1 MDVSTMPIGQLVSAI
16 AIIGALSAAF
26 YKVFSV
32 ISDVKYNKESIKKLK
47 LQMQSIE
54 TEMKHQRDEVLDK
67 VEETNDAVNL
77 LCSAVSALLSNAI
90 SDDNIE
96 ELKQV
101 KQKLDSKKE
110 II

>member
-1 MDVSTMPIGQLVSAI
+1 MMPIGQLVTAI
-16 AIIGALSAAF
+16 AIIGALSGAF

-32 ISDVKYNKESIKKLK
+32 ISDVKYNKQSIQKLK
-47 LQMQSIE
+47 TQMQAME
-54 TEMKHQRDEVLDK
+54 AEMRHQRDEVLDK

-96 ELKQV
+96 ELKAV

>member
-1 MDVSTMPIGQLVSAI
+1 
-16 AIIGALSAAF
+16 
-26 YKVFSV
+26 
-32 ISDVKYNKESIKKLK
+32 
-47 LQMQSIE
+47 MQAME
-54 TEMKHQRDEVLDK
+54 AEMRHQRDEVLDK

-96 ELKQV
+96 ELKAV